1 MSGGPASPVVDEHAD
16 TVSGAPDED
25 LIFVRCSFMCLK
37 RWAWPTKAGVRIG
50 VAGLSIVYITFTDFH
65 CWTKQNRI
73 RLMHHTPI
81 I

>member
-1 MSGGPASPVVDEHAD
+1 MSGDPASPVVDERVNTTSDAL
-16 TVSGAPDED
+16 DED
-25 LIFVRCSFMCLK
+25 LSSFVVLLSCVSNAGLGQ
-37 RWAWPTKAGVRIG
+37 TKAGVRIG

-65 CWTKQNRI
+65 CWTKNKI